1 MRRTSPCILGAAA
14 LITLLAG
21 CGGTDDGD
29 GGSAAGA
36 CDTSS
41 SALTVEAL
49 DKLKFD
55 ADAYEAEAGCIDVTY
70 RNAGSIAHTLLVK
83 EQKGFKLAVGDE
95 DTGTVSLEAGTYTL
109 YCDVAGHE
117 AAGMEATLT
126 VS

>member
-1 MRRTSPCILGAAA
+1 MGAAA

-21 CGGTDDGD
+21 CGGTDDG
-29 GGSAAGA
+29 GGAAA
-36 CDTSS
+36 DDCDTSTS
-41 SALTVEAL
+41 SLTIEAQ
-49 DKLKFD
+49 DQLKFD
-55 ADAYEAEAGCIDVTY
+55 ADSYEAEAGCIEFTY

-95 DTGTVSLEAGTYTL
+95 DTGTVSLEPGTYTL

>member
-1 MRRTSPCILGAAA
+1 MRRTSPCIVGAAA

-21 CGGTDDGD
+21 CGGTDDD
-29 GGSAAGA
+29 GSAAEG
-36 CDTSS
+36 CDTASS
-41 SALTVEAL
+41 SVGIEAQDQLT
-49 DKLKFD
+49 FD
-55 ADAYEAEAGCIDVTY
+55 ADAYEAGAGCIEVTY

-83 EQKGFKLAVGDE
+83 GQKGFKLSVGDE

-109 YCDVAGHE
+109 YCDIAGHE